1 MSYMEKKTHKRQT
14 TIITLS
20 DQNTKEIQDIR
31 DQKEKMLAA
40 YEEKKAKL
48 RAIMLDK
55 EAALAKTKQELDDLA
70 EYKVHKKI
78 FVLYHLN
85 EMHVVCCR
93 RYHRQEV
100 VCTTF
105 IKLQLRITS
114 IFLSIEQI

>member
-1 MSYMEKKTHKRQT
+1 MEKKTHKRQT
-14 TIITLS
+14 TIITQS

-85 EMHVVCCR
+85 EMHVVCCT

-100 VCTTF
+100 VCATF
-105 IKLQLRITS
+105 IK
-114 IFLSIEQI
+114 